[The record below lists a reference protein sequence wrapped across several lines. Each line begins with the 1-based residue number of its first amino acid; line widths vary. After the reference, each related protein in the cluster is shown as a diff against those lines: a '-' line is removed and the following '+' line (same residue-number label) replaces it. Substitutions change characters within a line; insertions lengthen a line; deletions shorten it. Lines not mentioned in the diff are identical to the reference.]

1 MILGAGGLSGGF
13 FSGWVSNAWGTRKAM
28 LVCFS
33 GCFIFSFLLFKL
45 NTTFS
50 TITLVELAC
59 LAFMFGISQGLLSVY
74 VPLLFPVSI
83 RGAATGFCFN
93 IGRFFTA
100 AAVFFVGAFVV
111 ALGGY
116 GNSLFVFS
124 IVFVV
129 GFIFL
134 LFSNKTTN

>member
-1 MILGAGGLSGGF
+1 
-13 FSGWVSNAWGTRKAM
+13 
-28 LVCFS
+28 
-33 GCFIFSFLLFKL
+33 
-45 NTTFS
+45 
-50 TITLVELAC
+50 
-59 LAFMFGISQGLLSVY
+59 LSVY

-83 RGAATGFCFN
+83 RGTATGFCFN

-124 IVFVV
+124 MVFLI